1 MNDKAQ
7 KASPWRLAVVFGASL
22 VFVLGI
28 PSLPG
33 KNHLIY
39 WCIAF
44 LIEATLCATLLP
56 FRKASS

>member
-1 MNDKAQ
+1 MAT
-7 KASPWRLAVVFGASL
+7 SGSVRASL